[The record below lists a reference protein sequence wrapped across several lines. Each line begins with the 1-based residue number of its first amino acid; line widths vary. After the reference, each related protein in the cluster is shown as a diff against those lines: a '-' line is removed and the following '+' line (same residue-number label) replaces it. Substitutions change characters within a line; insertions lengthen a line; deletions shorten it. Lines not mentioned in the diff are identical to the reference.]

1 MAAPEN
7 LTIIAATFLLAGFVK
22 GVTGLGMPTVSLAI
36 LTAVLGHKTAIALLL
51 VPSFVTNVWQ
61 ALVGG
66 SLTIIL
72 RRLWP
77 LLLTLSL
84 ATWAGVAVLART
96 RSDVLAALL
105 GLVVV
110 SYAVTGLAR
119 IELPQP
125 GRREGWLTPLVGM
138 VSGLLNGMTGVFVV
152 PGVLYLQ
159 SLGLSR
165 DAFIQ
170 GMGVLFTTSVVALA
184 VCFGERQLLSTELAL
199 LSSAGVVPAL
209 IGMGLG
215 QTVRRRLSEQVFR
228 TIFFS
233 ALFSIGAYIMFTA
246 LRSV

>member
-1 MAAPEN
+1 MATPET
-7 LTIIAATFLLAGFVK
+7 LTIVAATFLLAGFVK

-36 LTAVLGHKTAIALLL
+36 LTAALGHKTAIALLL

-84 ATWAGVAVLART
+84 ATWAGVAVLAQS

-125 GRREGWLTPLVGM
+125 GHREGWLTPLVGL

-170 GMGVLFTTSVVALA
+170 AMGVLFSTSVVALA
-184 VCFGERQLLSTELAL
+184 ICLGERQLLSSELAL